1 METRKNFWPQV
12 AAIAATLVATTTTH
26 PLTWAADP
34 QWGGQGKTAYVMLA
48 NSEERA
54 LQSTGADSDYWTP
67 ERMQQAQDLTM
78 LPATTFA
85 EQAELD
91 ELTMALLNED
101 EGEPVIAEGQP
112 PQVKV
117 RPDRTHRLYEPLEL
131 LTPAPQLDALTPE
144 PQNAGTL
151 NAHFTSSR
159 LIPLSADTSYPYRT
173 VGKLFFTIPGQG
185 DFVCSASVIKPRLI
199 LTAGHCVH
207 SGTASPGFFTN
218 WRFVPA
224 FRDGAAPFQSWDWSF
239 VITTSTWASG
249 GGGVPNAADYALI
262 ELRDRTVNN
271 AVRRIGEVTGFL
283 GFQTLSL
290 LPNHAHIL
298 GYPGNLD
305 SGQKMHQVTAESFRA
320 VAPNCVEYGSDMR
333 GGSSG
338 GPYVQN
344 FGALATGQTGGTNTG
359 LNRVIGVVSYG
370 YTSTDPKV
378 QGSSILDSRFTTILN
393 TACGRQ
399 AGNC

>member
-1 METRKNFWPQV
+1 
-12 AAIAATLVATTTTH
+12 
-26 PLTWAADP
+26 
-34 QWGGQGKTAYVMLA
+34 
-48 NSEERA
+48 
-54 LQSTGADSDYWTP
+54 
-67 ERMQQAQDLTM
+67 
-78 LPATTFA
+78 
-85 EQAELD
+85 
-91 ELTMALLNED
+91 
-101 EGEPVIAEGQP
+101 
-112 PQVKV
+112 
-117 RPDRTHRLYEPLEL
+117 LEL
-131 LTPAPQLDALTPE
+131 FTPAPQLDELTPA
-144 PQNAGTL
+144 PQNAGTF

-159 LIPLSADTSYPYRT
+159 LIPLTADTSYPYRT

-218 WRFVPA
+218 WRFAPA
-224 FRDGAAPFQSWDWSF
+224 FRDGVAPFQTWDWNF

-249 GGGVPNAADYALI
+249 GGSVPNAADYALI
-262 ELRDRTVNN
+262 ELRDRSINN
-271 AVRRIGEVTGFL
+271 VVRRIGDVTGFL

-320 VAPNCVEYGSDMR
+320 VSPNCVEYGSDMR

-338 GPYVQN
+338 GPFVQN
-344 FGALATGQTGGTNTG
+344 FGQLATGQTGGTNTG
-359 LNRVIGVVSYG
+359 INRVIGVVSYG

-378 QGSSILDSRFTTILN
+378 QGSSILDSRFTSILN
-393 TACGRQ
+393 TSCGRQ